1 MKAEQPGARS
11 SRRRAVE
18 DRAVAWLAARRAL
31 LDPRGAQPDTVLF
44 TRKALIETAF
54 LAGLRARLDDAPLTD
69 DYAAILEQVEEA
81 AREPGYQ
88 EMIARDESALLLYA
102 GTYAALRLCGR
113 DAPEFQRIIRQAVEG
128 GYAAAFERV
137 PYRQLDLLHT
147 LYLCG
152 IEHDLPS
159 MDDVLPFSLLCRR
172 PNVLK
177 LADRDV
183 YAITHTVFYVTDF
196 GLRDPVWPR
205 GFRPGEGVE
214 LLEALLVL
222 AEARAN
228 ADLVGELLCC
238 LYCLGVTDSHAA
250 DRAWAFLE
258 SVQEDN
264 GRVNGPEGVLHPGI
278 DAGDSGFRH
287 WAEGYHTTIVAALA
301 GLLERSPRRRTQP
314 PPPPPAVD
322 VPLRTPLRRAV
333 MWLCDTSPEQDHRSG
348 LAGVTAAA
356 VGAAA
361 IREPGLARPSLE
373 HYAAQLADVAPA
385 FWQEQ
390 GMEIAGEFAVAL
402 RQAGVHCPS
411 LDDHLSRT
419 ADAVASFESIPADI
433 AGGVDRL
440 VSLGVL
446 SQTVASAIPR
456 QTPHREQHRGPLHA
470 AVSLCEARET
480 YHLGRMAATLRTLVQ
495 EGRGHHRITRDAV
508 SFLLA
513 QQNARGAFGY
523 PAFDDRTARR
533 QAQYSWTRSAVIALA
548 AVATTGRQPLTVTD
562 GVLAGDAPDAGAPW
576 RSRPLDADSPGA
588 AGVEGP
594 HG

>member
-1 MKAEQPGARS
+1 MRTERPGVRS

-31 LDPRGAQPDTVLF
+31 LDPRSARPDSVLF

-54 LAGLRARLDDAPLTD
+54 LAGLRARLDEAPLKD
-69 DYAAILEQVEEA
+69 DYASILEQVEDV
-81 AREPGYQ
+81 AREPSYR

-113 DAPEFQRIIRQAVEG
+113 DAPEFERIVRQAVEG

-152 IEHDLPS
+152 IEHDLSP

-183 YAITHTVFYVTDF
+183 YAITHTIFYVTDF
-196 GLRDPVWPR
+196 GLREPVWPR
-205 GFRPGEGVE
+205 EFHPGEAVE

-222 AEARAN
+222 AEARTN

-238 LYCLGVTDSHAA
+238 LYCLGVGESRATE
-250 DRAWAFLE
+250 RAWAFLE

-264 GRVNGPEGVLHPGI
+264 GRVNGPEGVLHPGT
-278 DAGDSGFRH
+278 DAGDSDFRH

-301 GLLERSPRRRTQP
+301 GLLERSPRRRTQSP
-314 PPPPPAVD
+314 PSPPAENVLLRA
-322 VPLRTPLRRAV
+322 PLRHAV
-333 MWLCDTSPEQDHRSG
+333 MWLCDASPEQDRRSG

-356 VGAAA
+356 VGASA
-361 IREPGLARPSLE
+361 IREHDLARPSLE
-373 HYAAQLADVAPA
+373 RCAADLADASPA
-385 FWQEQ
+385 FWQQQ
-390 GMEIAGEFAVAL
+390 GMEIAGEFALAL
-402 RQAGVHCPS
+402 RRAEVHCPS
-411 LDDHLSRT
+411 LDAHLKAT

-433 AGGVDRL
+433 AAGVHRL
-440 VSLGVL
+440 IGLGVL
-446 SQTVASAIPR
+446 SRSVASAIPR
-456 QTPHREQHRGPLHA
+456 QNRHREPRLYPLHA
-470 AVSLCEARET
+470 AVSLCEARES
-480 YHLGRMAATLRTLVQ
+480 YHLGQLAATLRTLVQ
-495 EGRGHHRITRDAV
+495 DGWGHHRITRDAV
-508 SFLLA
+508 SFLVA
-513 QQNARGAFGY
+513 QQNTGGAFGY

-533 QAQYSWTRSAVIALA
+533 KAQFSWTRSAVIALA
-548 AVATTGRQPLTVTD
+548 AAATTGPTD
-562 GVLAGDAPDAGAPW
+562 
-576 RSRPLDADSPGA
+576 
-588 AGVEGP
+588 
-594 HG
+594 